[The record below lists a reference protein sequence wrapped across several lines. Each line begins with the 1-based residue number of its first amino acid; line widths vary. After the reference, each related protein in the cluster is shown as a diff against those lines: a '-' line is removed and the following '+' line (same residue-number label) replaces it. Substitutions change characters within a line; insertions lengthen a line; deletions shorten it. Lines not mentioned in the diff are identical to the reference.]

1 MRIKM
6 AKKKIYLP
14 KLERGVVL
22 TDLYSAR
29 DTAFWAEDVLRLGNT
44 EEKRIIDIAIN
55 AIQALP
61 KAEVV
66 A

>member
-1 MRIKM
+1 M